1 MDTAAALGAA
11 SASTTNNPR
20 PRSGYIQLAAS
31 LRSISTELSCPVIY
45 TTWTTSAVQPGS
57 TAIRHSLPNPWPTLP
72 ALRLVIQRRP
82 VRKLPGAVSAEEALR
97 DRDDR
102 SAAVAQGWFDVFV
115 NGYGSEEWTDG
126 VRNELKR
133 IGGGGGFAMRVWQE
147 GVDIDDG

>member
-1 MDTAAALGAA
+1 
-11 SASTTNNPR
+11 
-20 PRSGYIQLAAS
+20 
-31 LRSISTELSCPVIY
+31 
-45 TTWTTSAVQPGS
+45 
-57 TAIRHSLPNPWPTLP
+57 
-72 ALRLVIQRRP
+72 